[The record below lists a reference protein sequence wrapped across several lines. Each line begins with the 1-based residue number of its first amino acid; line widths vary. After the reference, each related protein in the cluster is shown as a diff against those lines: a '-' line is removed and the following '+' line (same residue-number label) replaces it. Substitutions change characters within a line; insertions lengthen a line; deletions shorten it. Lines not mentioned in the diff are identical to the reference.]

1 MQDDGHIMDFSQITD
16 NIFIGSD
23 LCKGNI
29 CPIHGSEF
37 KELGVTVELNLSMEK
52 KEVPPDNM
60 DAYVWLPV
68 QNNSSPNEA
77 QFAIGTNVINE
88 AVLKNKKVFLH
99 CKNGH
104 GRSPTMLA
112 AYLIRF
118 ENLNIDEAI
127 AKIQGARPEIHIL
140 ENQMNALK
148 EFQEKYKK

>member
-1 MQDDGHIMDFSQITD
+1 MDDGHTMDFSQITD

-23 LCKGNI
+23 LCKGNV

-37 KELGVTVELNLSMEK
+37 KDLGVTVEINLTLEK

-68 QNNSSPNEA
+68 PNNTAPNLS
-77 QFAIGTNVINE
+77 QLAIGTSIINE
-88 AVLKNKKVFLH
+88 AIKSGKKIFIH

-104 GRSPTMLA
+104 GRSPTMTA
-112 AYLIRF
+112 AYFIRF

-127 AKIQGARPEIHIL
+127 ARVKGARPEIHIL
-140 ENQMNALK
+140 ENQMNALS